1 MKKILLAVV
10 PLIAPLMLSG
20 CSYYNQIVER
30 MNTDTLQYQCEE
42 KPLTVHLNNTRQ
54 QVDFIYDN
62 QQQTL
67 TQGISASGA
76 RYTDGIY
83 VFWSKGDSATVY
95 KRDRIVLNNCQ
106 LQNPK
111 R

>member
-1 MKKILLAVV
+1 MKKILLLAL
-10 PLIAPLMLSG
+10 PALLSG
-20 CSYYNQIVER
+20 CSYYHQMMDR
-30 MNTDTLQYQCEE
+30 MHTDKLEYQCGDKPLSVKLDNSRQQVSFVYDN
-42 KPLTVHLNNTRQ
+42 KPLTL
-54 QVDFIYDN
+54 D
-62 QQQTL
+62 
-67 TQGISASGA
+67 QGLSASGA

-95 KRDRIVLNNCQ
+95 KHDRVVLDNCQ